1 MQNTARY
8 NELNRLA
15 HALGGNV
22 RRPWTRAEV
31 EIARDRTLTVRE
43 AALKLGRTF
52 NTVKH
57 MRRPDNARA
66 NALLA
71 AAEAGVAVITQSD
84 ES

>member
-8 NELNRLA
+8 NELNRLS

-22 RRPWTRAEV
+22 RRPWTRAEIEV
-31 EIARDRTLTVRE
+31 ARDRSLTVRE

-66 NALLA
+66 NALLVPSQ
-71 AAEAGVAVITQSD
+71 ETG
-84 ES
+84 